1 MNEQL
6 ELTFD
11 IRLPEPSKTR
21 SIGESFEMFHELNP
35 SVYRNLVL
43 LCRQLAGR
51 GRRKIGMKM
60 VFEVLRW
67 NYMLATEDPNSEY
80 RLNNN
85 YTSRYARLI
94 GQQESDLAGLFE
106 TRGLKTQ

>member
-67 NYMLATEDPNSEY
+67 NYMLATDDPNSEY

-94 GQQESDLAGLFE
+94 GQQEPDLAGLFE